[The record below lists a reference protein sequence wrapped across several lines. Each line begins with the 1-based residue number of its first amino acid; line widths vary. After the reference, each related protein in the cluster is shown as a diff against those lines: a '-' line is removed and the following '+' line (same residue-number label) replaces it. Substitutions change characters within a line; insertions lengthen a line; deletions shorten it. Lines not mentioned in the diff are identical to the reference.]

1 MENSRIF
8 CVCVIQVSYY
18 NVYPSIQYSTLHSD
32 EIDVDTHTYLEIHIH
47 ITTCI
52 HI

>member
-8 CVCVIQVSYY
+8 CVCVIQVSY

-32 EIDVDTHTYLEIHIH
+32 EIDADTYTYLEIHIH
-47 ITTCI
+47 ITTYI